1 MKTTM
6 KRVLLGALAVVAA
19 VGCVKRLDAGTPGGG
34 GGADAAIY
42 YPLAVGNRWTY
53 QVKLLGEAS
62 EQTVRIER
70 EVGGVFF
77 DNQGGQLSV
86 DAFGIT
92 DRKRYLLREPVE
104 AGGEWTNVVS
114 VSSTERYRILE
125 VGPPCVVPAGRFERC
140 VRVESRNRLDAK
152 TTLVNEITFAP
163 RVGIVRI
170 QVVAET
176 GGQRIPQTELLL
188 KSYELAR

>member
-1 MKTTM
+1 MKTTT

-19 VGCVKRLDAGTPGGG
+19 AGCVKRLDARPPGGG
-34 GGADAAIY
+34 PGAAIY

-62 EQTVRIER
+62 EQTVQIQR
-70 EVGGVFF
+70 EEGGVFF

-104 AGGEWTNVVS
+104 AGRDWTNVVS

-125 VGPPCVVPAGRFERC
+125 VGPPCEVPAGRFERC
-140 VRVESRNRLDAK
+140 VRVESRNRMDAK